1 MSVFLLYVH
10 FQVFGHNDISVLD
23 GGLPKWVSH
32 GYPTVSGPHPIPTPL
47 PYKATYQ
54 PQLVRTMHQMLDNF
68 NTRAEQVKDSLIAY
82 LY

>member
-1 MSVFLLYVH
+1 MSVCVYVH